1 MTNIL
6 MIKGLQKRLLALQPS
21 DPSENPII
29 CIAVHPG
36 PVNTFSYRFC
46 LQSLLTPVVNLF
58 FNSPE
63 VGSYN
68 STFAAASPLVRMEG
82 ESGKY
87 QGRYLVPVGKL
98 EAESKNVKKED
109 LLTEFWDNTVR
120 LLKEWEESGTFDRT
134 TVRNLKPS
142 QQL

>member
-1 MTNIL
+1 
-6 MIKGLQKRLLALQPS
+6 MIKGLQKRLLALHLS
-21 DPSENPII
+21 DPSANPIV

-36 PVNTFSYRFC
+36 PVNTFSHRLP
-46 LQSLLTPVVNLF
+46 LQSLLNPIVNLF

-82 ESGKY
+82 ETGKY
-87 QGRYLVPVGKL
+87 QGRYLVPVGKF
-98 EAESKNVKKED
+98 EAESENVKNEE

-142 QQL
+142 GEL